1 MKNNPFIGAMLLVM
15 SLGVFSKAAGAKESY
30 VDLELEALMKA
41 DVQVTS
47 AMKRSQP
54 ISNTASSIY
63 VLTHQD
69 LINSGVQSIPQALGL
84 VPGMQVRQIDNNQWA
99 ITSRFAGGRHSSNL
113 LVLIDGQSFYNPTFA
128 GVYWE
133 NIDVS
138 LRDVERIEVIR
149 GQTGTLWGVNASNGV
164 VNIITKNSI
173 DTRSN
178 YINVSRGSAQNYD
191 VNVRHGENIG
201 AHGSYRIF
209 AHSKNGNA
217 ASEGFFTPSD
227 DIELNSIGLRAD
239 YAFNDDLTFFTKWN
253 YLHSDVGQISR
264 MVDLSTR
271 ENSFRN
277 DNTERDKMDFL
288 FRAEERLSKTSN
300 HMAQFSI
307 NSESGKHIIFDE
319 QFNAVDLDYQI
330 NTLLGEHQVDM
341 GVYYRYNDIDL
352 ESSTYINH
360 IGTSNKLE
368 NYGGF
373 VQAQLNLI
381 PDKFH
386 IILGNMLAYNTYTEW
401 ENQPSLRAIYQ
412 LSPEQTLWFSVS
424 EAVRV
429 PSYLEHDLILTVSGS
444 KVGKFLQ
451 TGNSAIDDYIL
462 STYLKG
468 SRNIEAEKNIS
479 YEVGYRYT
487 ENDYSLDLS
496 VYNTQSDNS
505 LSYTPVID
513 QNNLNAARMA
523 LLSNNI
529 PLALSILNST
539 PLNFELGSMLS
550 KRVSGIDAVFS
561 WNIAPGVHSE
571 ASYSVTKIDY
581 DVPFGSIAPISRDS
595 VLTQA
600 MLKTNFKLPGNQY
613 ININIKSETGDTYDT
628 ADVFSADIGWR
639 KRINPNVSIAVN
651 AWNLLSNDDFR
662 YLNKDELH
670 TSPTKVEKSFSA
682 SIHVGF

>member
-1 MKNNPFIGAMLLVM
+1 MKEDPSITALFFMI
-15 SLGVFSKAAGAKESY
+15 SLGVLSTSVLADESF

-69 LINSGVQSIPQALGL
+69 LIDSGVQSIPQALGL

-99 ITSRFAGGRHSSNL
+99 ITSRFAGGRYSSNL

-133 NIDVS
+133 NIDVP
-138 LRDVERIEVIR
+138 LKDVERIEVIR

-178 YINVSRGSAQNYD
+178 YINASHGSAQNYD
-191 VNVRHGENIG
+191 VNFRHGDNIG
-201 AHGSYRIF
+201 AQGSYRIF
-209 AHSKNGNA
+209 AHSLSGGS
-217 ASEGFFTPSD
+217 ASEGLFTTND

-239 YAFNDDLTFFTKWN
+239 YALNDDLTFFTKWN
-253 YLHSDVGQISR
+253 YLHSNVGQTSR
-264 MVDLSTR
+264 LVDPSTR
-271 ENSFRN
+271 ENSFSN
-277 DNTERDKMDFL
+277 EKIERDKIDFL

-307 NSESGKHIIFDE
+307 NSESGKHITFDE
-319 QFNAVDLDYQI
+319 KFNAVDLDYQI

-352 ESSTYINH
+352 KSPAYIGHLGSS
-360 IGTSNKLE
+360 SKLE

-373 VQAQLNLI
+373 IQAQLNI
-381 PDKFH
+381 VPDKFH
-386 IILGNMLAYNTYTEW
+386 IVLGNMLAYNSYTEW
-401 ENQPSLRAIYQ
+401 ENQPSIRAIYK
-412 LSPEQTLWFSVS
+412 LSPEQTFWMSIS

-429 PSYLEHDLILTVSGS
+429 PSYLEHDLKLVVAGS
-444 KVGKFLQ
+444 RVGDFEQ
-451 TGNSAIDDYIL
+451 TGIDAIDNFIL
-462 STYLKG
+462 ATYLKG
-468 SRNIEAEKNIS
+468 NPNIEAEKNIS
-479 YEVGYRYT
+479 YELGYRYT
-487 ENDYSLDLS
+487 TTDYSLDLS
-496 VYNTQSDNS
+496 AYNTQSDNS
-505 LSYTPVID
+505 LSYTPVVD
-513 QNNLNAARMA
+513 QQNLNAARSA
-523 LLSNNI
+523 LLSSNI

-539 PLNFELGSMLS
+539 PVNFDLASMVS
-550 KRVSGIDAVFS
+550 KQVTGVDAVLS
-561 WNIAPGVHSE
+561 WNISPTINSE
-571 ASYSVTKIDY
+571 ASYSITKIDY
-581 DVPFGSIAPISRDS
+581 DIPYGSIAPISRDS
-595 VLTQA
+595 TLTQA
-600 MLKTNFKLPGNQY
+600 MLKTKFTLPDNQFL
-613 ININIKSETGDTYDT
+613 NINIKSESGETYNTGDI
-628 ADVFSADIGWR
+628 FSVDIGWR
-639 KRINPNVSIAVN
+639 KKVNSNVTVAIN

-662 YLNKDELH
+662 YLNTDELH

-682 SIHVGF
+682 SVHVGF

>member
-1 MKNNPFIGAMLLVM
+1 MKNNPSIGAMLLVI
-15 SLGVFSKAAGAKESY
+15 SLGVLSTTVVAKESY
-30 VDLELEALMKA
+30 VDFELEALMKA

-69 LINSGVQSIPQALGL
+69 LIDSGVQSIPQALGL

-133 NIDVS
+133 NIDVP
-138 LRDVERIEVIR
+138 LRDIERIEVIR

-178 YINVSRGSAQNYD
+178 YINVSRGLAKNYD

-201 AHGSYRIF
+201 EQGSYRIF

-217 ASEGFFTPSD
+217 ASEGLFIPND
-227 DIELNSIGLRAD
+227 DIELHSIGLRAD
-239 YAFNDDLTFFTKWN
+239 YALNDDLTFFTKWN
-253 YLHSDVGQISR
+253 YLHSNVGQTSR
-264 MVDLSTR
+264 LVDPNTR
-271 ENSFRN
+271 KNSFSN
-277 DNTERDKMDFL
+277 DNTERDKIDFL
-288 FRAEERLSKTSN
+288 FRVEERLSKTSN
-300 HMAQFSI
+300 HMAQFST
-307 NSESGKHIIFDE
+307 NSESGKQNVFDE

-352 ESSTYINH
+352 DGSDYISH
-360 IGTSNKLE
+360 IGTSTKLE

-373 VQAQLNLI
+373 FQAQLNII

-386 IILGNMLAYNTYTEW
+386 IILGNMLAYNSYTAW

-412 LSPEQTLWFSVS
+412 LSSEQTFWFSVS

-444 KVGKFLQ
+444 KVGDFEQ
-451 TGNSAIDDYIL
+451 TGISAIDNYVL

-468 SRNIEAEKNIS
+468 NRNIEAEKNIS

-487 ENDYSLDLS
+487 ASDYSLDLS
-496 VYNTQSDNS
+496 AYNKQSDNS

-513 QNNLNAARMA
+513 QNNLNAARAA
-523 LLSNNI
+523 LLSSNI
-529 PLALSILNST
+529 PLALSILNNT

-550 KRVSGIDAVFS
+550 KQVSGIDAVLS
-561 WNIAPGVHSE
+561 WNISPGVHSE

-581 DVPFGSIAPISRDS
+581 DIPIGSIAPISRDS
-595 VLTQA
+595 LLTQV
-600 MLKTNFKLPGNQY
+600 MLKTNFKLLGNQY
-613 ININIKSETGDTYDT
+613 LNINIKSETGDTYHT
-628 ADVFSADIGWR
+628 ADIFSVDIGWR
-639 KRINPNVSIAVN
+639 KKINPNVSVAVN
-651 AWNLLSNDDFR
+651 AWNLLNNDDFR
-662 YLNKDELH
+662 YSNKDELH
-670 TSPTKVEKSFSA
+670 TSSTKVEKSFSA

>member
-1 MKNNPFIGAMLLVM
+1 MKNNSSIGAMLLVM
-15 SLGVFSKAAGAKESY
+15 SLGVFSTAAGAKESY

-69 LINSGVQSIPQALGL
+69 LIDSGVQSIPQALGL

-133 NIDVS
+133 NIDVP
-138 LRDVERIEVIR
+138 LRDIDRIEVIR

-178 YINVSRGSAQNYD
+178 YINASRGLAKSYD
-191 VNVRHGENIG
+191 VNARHGGNIG
-201 AHGSYRIF
+201 EQGSYRIF

-239 YAFNDDLTFFTKWN
+239 YALNDDLTFFTKWN
-253 YLHSDVGQISR
+253 YLHSNIGQTSR
-264 MVDLSTR
+264 LVDPNTR
-271 ENSFRN
+271 ENAFEN
-277 DNTERDKMDFL
+277 EVTERDKIDFL
-288 FRAEERLSKTSN
+288 FRVEERLSKQSN
-300 HMAQFSI
+300 HIAQLSL

-319 QFNAVDLDYQI
+319 KFNAVDLDYQI

-341 GVYYRYNDIDL
+341 GMYYRYNDIDV
-352 ESSTYINH
+352 ERSSHISH
-360 IGTSNKLE
+360 IGTNSKLE

-373 VQAQLNLI
+373 MQAQLNLI

-386 IILGNMLAYNTYTEW
+386 IILGNMLAYNSYTDW
-401 ENQPSLRAIYQ
+401 ENQPSLRAIYR

-444 KVGKFLQ
+444 KLGEFVQ
-451 TGNSAIDDYIL
+451 TGISTIDNYTL

-479 YEVGYRYT
+479 YEVGYRYI
-487 ENDYSLDLS
+487 ESDFSLDLS

-505 LSYTPVID
+505 LSYTPVINQD
-513 QNNLNAARMA
+513 NINAVRMA

-539 PLNFELGSMLS
+539 PLNFELGSMLY
-550 KRVSGIDAVFS
+550 KQVSGIDAVLT

-581 DVPFGSIAPISRDS
+581 DVPSGSIAPISRDS

-600 MLKTNFKLPGNQY
+600 MLKTNFKLRENQY
-613 ININIKSETGDTYDT
+613 LNINIKSETGDTYDT
-628 ADVFSADIGWR
+628 ADIFSVDIGWR
-639 KRINPNVSIAVN
+639 KKVNPNVSIAVN
-651 AWNLLSNDDFR
+651 AWNLLSSDDFR

-670 TSPTKVEKSFSA
+670 TSPTKVQKSFSA